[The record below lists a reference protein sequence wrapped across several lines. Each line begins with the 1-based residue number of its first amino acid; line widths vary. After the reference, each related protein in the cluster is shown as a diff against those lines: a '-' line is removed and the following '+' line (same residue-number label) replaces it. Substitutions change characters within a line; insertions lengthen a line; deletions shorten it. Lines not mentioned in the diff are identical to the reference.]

1 MRKLWIPLALLML
14 LFAGCAG
21 KTEETP
27 AGLYYHEPAYV
38 NRAYSTPN
46 LLLGRPRGVPIQNG
60 ALVHLEAQ
68 TLSQSE
74 IIIQGNSFQN
84 PRLFGVFDEESKTL
98 VPLCSRPGCDH
109 TSETCFANKLYGN
122 HYLMHFGAYKGHVFA
137 VYVNRNGYCVDYY
150 TPEGELVKTVSFR
163 PEQELALTT
172 MAYQNGYMIYFID
185 PLLEDFDA
193 VYQKNQPGPARWQ
206 IHSYNLE
213 TETFAY
219 VTEFTTPDMD
229 ETRVQ
234 FGAIF
239 EDRLYFTYDDR
250 YLYVFDAG
258 ENTVT
263 QLFDFKELSNEP
275 GFDGAYGFRID
286 PTEEGAL
293 FFNRMGLNRYN

>member
-1 MRKLWIPLALLML
+1 MFNIDGIVKALQSDQALQKNLMNGAAGMAAGML
-14 LFAGCAG
+14 LSGGGLGKMVGNVAKAGAVAAVG
-21 KTEETP
+21 
-27 AGLYYHEPAYV
+27 GLAWS
-38 NRAYSTPN
+38 AW
-46 LLLGRPRGVPIQNG
+46 QN
-60 ALVHLEAQ
+60 
-68 TLSQSE
+68 
-74 IIIQGNSFQN
+74 
-84 PRLFGVFDEESKTL
+84 
-98 VPLCSRPGCDH
+98 
-109 TSETCFANKLYGN
+109 
-122 HYLMHFGAYKGHVFA
+122 
-137 VYVNRNGYCVDYY
+137 
-150 TPEGELVKTVSFR
+150 
-163 PEQELALTT
+163 
-172 MAYQNGYMIYFID
+172 
-185 PLLEDFDA
+185 
-193 VYQKNQPGPARWQ
+193 YQKNQPGPARWQ